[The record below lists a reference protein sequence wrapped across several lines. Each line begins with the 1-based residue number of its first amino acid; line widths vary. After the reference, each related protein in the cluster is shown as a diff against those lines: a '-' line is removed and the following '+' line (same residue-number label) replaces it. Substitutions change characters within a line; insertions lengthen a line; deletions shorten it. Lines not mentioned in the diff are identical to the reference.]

1 MNSVFSVVAFGMG
14 TLAFFS
20 SMGTLSANHRGVFSD
35 HPSLPSPIKENSFN
49 YSSQKTIPFST
60 SPPQVSILDLLENT
74 SDYHQRRV
82 LIRGLITQPELHL
95 DETELYLDF
104 VFRLEQ
110 ETQSIIV
117 YGRHDRTLGPPAIRM
132 NQSVEIIGT
141 FFKEQ
146 KRNGATIIN
155 VLEAISINPYPSSI
169 PKST

>member
-1 MNSVFSVVAFGMG
+1 
-14 TLAFFS
+14 
-20 SMGTLSANHRGVFSD
+20 
-35 HPSLPSPIKENSFN
+35 
-49 YSSQKTIPFST
+49 
-60 SPPQVSILDLLENT
+60 
-74 SDYHQRRV
+74 